1 MKIRIELLGSE
12 KKTWELEVEGG
23 TTYEKILEDIG
34 INPET
39 VVVVRDKVPIPM
51 DEEVKSGE
59 IKLIRVISGG

>member
-12 KKTWELEVEGG
+12 KKIWEAEVEEG
-23 TTYEKILEDIG
+23 TTYEKLLEDIG

-39 VVVVRDKVPIPM
+39 VVVVRDKIPVPM
-51 DEEVKSGE
+51 DEEVKPGE

>member
-1 MKIRIELLGSE
+1 VKIKIELLGSE
-12 KKTWELEVEGG
+12 KKTWELEVERG

-39 VVVVRDKVPIPM
+39 VVVVKDKVPIPM